1 MPSAEDKDL
10 LQRLQSVQAFR
21 GLDRLPGRASL
32 ATELQ
37 RHRGGAACL
46 SEKFRR
52 KRPPGFT
59 HLIVGN
65 PSLADLKV
73 AWGVFL
79 DGSTFDSASA
89 LRKNSSSLRSRRLLL
104 QPRLAWLLPR
114 VKTARPAP

>member
-79 DGSTFDSASA
+79 DGSTFDSASVYSA
-89 LRKNSSSLRSRRLLL
+89 EEL
-104 QPRLAWLLPR
+104 
-114 VKTARPAP
+114 